1 MIEHAVRWCEVDGG
15 GLWLTADVST
25 FKIPREQA
33 VALLMRIVETGTK
46 CSIVAA
52 RDVGLVRRVEFG
64 YSGYVIYE
72 LGGTQRP
79 DWQTCVEDLTSV
91 LVDVHSLIEWGF
103 IQSRPISVSGIG
115 PRTSHVVH
123 DALWEPHKDQ
133 VAGFGYLQDPR
144 RFPEFVLDVY
154 GIQVLGPR
162 HDTGALAGEWDSRDL
177 SQERKLVSSLD
188 PAAWFAEPPSL
199 ATLLAARKSFG
210 SLVDPIWSPLE
221 T

>member
-33 VALLMRIVETGTK
+33 IDLLMRIVDAGTF

-52 RDVGLVRRVEFG
+52 HDAGLVRRVEFG
-64 YSGYVIYE
+64 YNGYVLFE

-79 DWQTCVEDLTSV
+79 EWQVCVEDLTSV

-103 IQSRPISVSGIG
+103 VQSRPTGVLGIG
-115 PRTSHVVH
+115 PKTCHVVH
-123 DALWEPHKDQ
+123 NALWRQYEDT
-133 VAGFGYLQDPR
+133 VALLGYRQDPR
-144 RFPEFVLDVY
+144 RFPELVLDVY
-154 GIQVLGPR
+154 GVQVLGPG
-162 HDTGALAGEWDSRDL
+162 HNTGALTGEWDVRPL

-188 PAAWFAEPPSL
+188 PAAWFADPPSL
-199 ATLLAARKSFG
+199 DTLMAARESFG
-210 SLVDPIWSPLE
+210 SLVDPIWHPFE
-221 T
+221 N